1 MKMIR
6 RTVLGSAAAAALA
19 LAAGALTAGSA
30 AAQDTIKIGAPFN
43 VTVIV
48 WEGFCPG
55 TTLKVTGFGLAERP
69 GVPVP
74 VPPTVRLTW
83 KLV

>member
-1 MKMIR
+1 MTLL
-6 RTVLGSAAAAALA
+6 TVRVTVPSALIAVLTKVGLSTGEFTKVVFITAA
-19 LAAGALTAGSA
+19 
-30 AAQDTIKIGAPFN
+30 GAPFN